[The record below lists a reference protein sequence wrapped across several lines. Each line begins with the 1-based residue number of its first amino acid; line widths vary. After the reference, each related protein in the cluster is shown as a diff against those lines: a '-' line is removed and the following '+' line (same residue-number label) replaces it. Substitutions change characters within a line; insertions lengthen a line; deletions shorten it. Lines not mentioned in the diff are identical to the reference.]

1 MSYIIAP
8 GEKPQDYYDT
18 EVLDTPMPDDRDD
31 EPATNGKRRVSTAH
45 IEFDGILQSTQAKFA
60 YDELVSACADFLG
73 NASAVD
79 NDVIRFAES
88 ILAVVGSPTTLDTA
102 EVKRRLEQVLPTS
115 HAFRHHRGMTLSDE
129 DCTVLCSLAD
139 RVINTPLGQESNV
152 DIVDNDEI
160 EQEQQRHD
168 SSDVYYIRHD
178 EAPAKFQ
185 ESLPKQLPSF
195 VEANAEIGERD
206 TIEYDMD
213 VTPYDS
219 EVDDD
224 PPIRMRA

>member
-8 GEKPQDYYDT
+8 GEKPQDYYST
-18 EVLDTPMPDDRDD
+18 EIQETEFPDRN
-31 EPATNGKRRVSTAH
+31 EPPATRGKRRVSTAH
-45 IEFDGILQSTQAKFA
+45 IESSGILQSTQAKFA

-73 NASAVD
+73 NASVVD
-79 NDVIRFAES
+79 NNVIHFAES

-102 EVKRRLEQVLPTS
+102 EVKRRLEQVLPVS
-115 HAFRHHRGMTLSDE
+115 HEFRHHRGMAISDK

-139 RVINTPLGQESNV
+139 RVINLPFGQESNV
-152 DIVDNDEI
+152 NIVDNDDAQEE
-160 EQEQQRHD
+160 EQRPD

-178 EAPAKFQ
+178 EATKF
-185 ESLPKQLPSF
+185 EEPLPKQLPNF
-195 VEANAEIGERD
+195 VEVNSEIGERD
-206 TIEYDMD
+206 NIEYDMD

-224 PPIRMRA
+224 PPLQMKA